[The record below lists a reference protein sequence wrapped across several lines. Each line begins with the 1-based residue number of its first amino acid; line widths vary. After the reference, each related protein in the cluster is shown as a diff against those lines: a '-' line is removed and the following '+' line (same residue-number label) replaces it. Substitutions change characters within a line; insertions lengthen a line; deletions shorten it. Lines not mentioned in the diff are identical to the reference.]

1 LSARGG
7 NLEDYFLKSTT
18 MINNNMFFS
27 YLLLHEGS
35 KPEVLENK
43 FSQFLNE
50 KIGNELKERGE
61 ERIFF
66 LSKIDDIHLN
76 LKVEGNVTPSGSL
89 TYLYILGSIA
99 VLTLIIACI
108 NFMNLS
114 TSRSSKRSLEVG
126 VRKVLGAEKKSLI
139 WQFLGES
146 LILAF
151 LAFIFAIA
159 FTFTLIPFFEQVSG
173 KDLIISGEQ
182 HLILLISFLGLSLL
196 AGLFAGSYPAFYL
209 SSFKPVKVLKGK
221 FSNSLSAVALR
232 KGLVIFQFVIS
243 VALIIGS
250 VVIISQMNYLRS
262 ADLGFIKDQQVVVP
276 LRSEVAKT
284 KYASLKD
291 KLSNNPNINSVGASV
306 YYPGIFNPVDWLMF
320 KEGNTEQDAKSVY
333 INFIDHN
340 FLQTLGIQTI
350 AGRSF
355 STQFPS
361 DTNNH
366 LVINKK
372 CAEELGFESTD
383 DAIGKWIGFNW
394 EGAPYKFTIVGVVN
408 DFHFKDLHVNI
419 EPFAFLLRNDNQY
432 NYIISHVKQGNI
444 SGTLKSIE
452 ETWNELNPDEPFEY
466 SFLDQDFQKNYEAE
480 NRLSSIIGYFTFIA
494 ILISCLGLF
503 GLANFSFEQRIKEIG
518 IRKVMGASISNLVAL
533 LSADFLKLIIISI
546 VIASPLA
553 WFIMNEWLN
562 SFAYKISISWKVF
575 LLTSFLAISIALLT
589 ISFQAIKAAMTNPV
603 KNLRTE

>member
-1 LSARGG
+1 
-7 NLEDYFLKSTT
+7 
-18 MINNNMFFS
+18 MM
-27 YLLLHEGS
+27 
-35 KPEVLENK
+35 NK
-43 FSQFLNE
+43 TN
-50 KIGNELKERGE
+50 
-61 ERIFF
+61 
-66 LSKIDDIHLN
+66 
-76 LKVEGNVTPSGSL
+76 
-89 TYLYILGSIA
+89 
-99 VLTLIIACI
+99 LII
-108 NFMNLS
+108 
-114 TSRSSKRSLEVG
+114 KG
-126 VRKVLGAEKKSLI
+126 V
-139 WQFLGES
+139 
-146 LILAF
+146 
-151 LAFIFAIA
+151 
-159 FTFTLIPFFEQVSG
+159 
-173 KDLIISGEQ
+173 
-182 HLILLISFLGLSLL
+182 
-196 AGLFAGSYPAFYL
+196 
-209 SSFKPVKVLKGK
+209 
-221 FSNSLSAVALR
+221 
-232 KGLVIFQFVIS
+232 
-243 VALIIGS
+243 
-250 VVIISQMNYLRS
+250 
-262 ADLGFIKDQQVVVP
+262 FIKNPKFHLQFDYTVP
-276 LRSEVAKT
+276 LALFQIPATRME
-284 KYASLKD
+284 
-291 KLSNNPNINSVGASV
+291 INSVGASV

-355 STQFPS
+355 STQFPA

-562 SFAYKISISWKVF
+562 SFAYKISISWKIF